1 MNVYRINLRF
11 DLDDERER
19 MAVEYLQQ
27 FPQRGKTT
35 RNRFAVDA
43 LCAYISRIEQDDRP
57 LLESIRQ
64 MLREEIGSAAIT
76 PSIHHFI
83 QPHITEMRRNVAVG
97 ADNLISAILG
107 IDQIYHTQRT
117 FHIF

>member
-19 MAVEYLQQ
+19 MAAEYLQQ

-43 LCAYISRIEQDDRP
+43 LCAYISRVEQDDKP

-64 MLREEIGSAAIT
+64 ILREEIGSASIT
-76 PSIHHFI
+76 PTVPTVQTVS
-83 QPHITEMRRNVAVG
+83 TELTEEQKEENRRNVLQDLDDLFG
-97 ADNLISAILG
+97 
-107 IDQIYHTQRT
+107 
-117 FHIF
+117 

>member
-19 MAVEYLQQ
+19 MAAEYLQQ

-64 MLREEIGSAAIT
+64 MLREEIGSTTIT
-76 PSIHHFI
+76 STIPAVQVVS
-83 QPHITEMRRNVAVG
+83 TELTEEQKEENRRNVLQDLDG
-97 ADNLISAILG
+97 LFG
-107 IDQIYHTQRT
+107 
-117 FHIF
+117 

>member
-11 DLDDERER
+11 DLDDDRER
-19 MAVEYLQQ
+19 MAAEYLQQ

-43 LCAYISRIEQDDRP
+43 LCAYISRMEQDDKP

-64 MLREEIGSAAIT
+64 MLREEIGSASIT
-76 PSIHHFI
+76 PTIPAV
-83 QPHITEMRRNVAVG
+83 QTVNTVLTEEQKEENRKNVL
-97 ADNLISAILG
+97 ADLDMFG
-107 IDQIYHTQRT
+107 
-117 FHIF
+117 

>member
-19 MAVEYLQQ
+19 MAAEYLQQ

-43 LCAYISRIEQDDRP
+43 LCAYISRIEQDDKP

-64 MLREEIGSAAIT
+64 ILREEISGTTIT
-76 PSIHHFI
+76 PTIPAV
-83 QPHITEMRRNVAVG
+83 QAVNTELTEEQKEENRRNVLQDLDDLFG
-97 ADNLISAILG
+97 
-107 IDQIYHTQRT
+107 
-117 FHIF
+117 

>member
-19 MAVEYLQQ
+19 TAAEYLQQ

-43 LCAYISRIEQDDRP
+43 LCAYISRVEQDDKP

-64 MLREEIGSAAIT
+64 ILREEIGSASIT
-76 PSIHHFI
+76 PTVPTVQTVS
-83 QPHITEMRRNVAVG
+83 TELTEAQKEENRRNVLQDLDDLFG
-97 ADNLISAILG
+97 
-107 IDQIYHTQRT
+107 
-117 FHIF
+117 

>member
-19 MAVEYLQQ
+19 MAAEYLQQ

-64 MLREEIGSAAIT
+64 MLREEIGGASIT
-76 PSIHHFI
+76 PTIPVV
-83 QPHITEMRRNVAVG
+83 QTVNTELTEEQKEENRRNVLQDLDDLFG
-97 ADNLISAILG
+97 
-107 IDQIYHTQRT
+107 
-117 FHIF
+117 

>member
-19 MAVEYLQQ
+19 MAAEYLQQ
-27 FPQRGKTT
+27 FPQPGKTT

-64 MLREEIGSAAIT
+64 MLREEIGSASIT
-76 PSIHHFI
+76 QTIPAV
-83 QPHITEMRRNVAVG
+83 QTVNTELTEEQKEENRRNVLQDLDDLFG
-97 ADNLISAILG
+97 
-107 IDQIYHTQRT
+107 
-117 FHIF
+117 

>member
-19 MAVEYLQQ
+19 MAAEYLQQ

-43 LCAYISRIEQDDRP
+43 LCAYISRIEQDDSP
-57 LLESIRQ
+57 LLESIRL
-64 MLREEIGSAAIT
+64 MLREEIGSACIAPTI
-76 PSIHHFI
+76 PAV
-83 QPHITEMRRNVAVG
+83 QAVNTELTEEQKEENRRNVLQDLDG
-97 ADNLISAILG
+97 LFG
-107 IDQIYHTQRT
+107 
-117 FHIF
+117 

>member
-19 MAVEYLQQ
+19 MAAEYLQQ

-64 MLREEIGSAAIT
+64 MLREEISGTTIT
-76 PSIHHFI
+76 PTSPAV
-83 QPHITEMRRNVAVG
+83 QAVNTELTEEQKAENRRNVLQDLDDLFG
-97 ADNLISAILG
+97 
-107 IDQIYHTQRT
+107 
-117 FHIF
+117 

>member
-19 MAVEYLQQ
+19 MAAEYLQQ
-27 FPQRGKTT
+27 FPQKGKTT

-64 MLREEIGSAAIT
+64 MLREEIGSA
-76 PSIHHFI
+76 SISPTI
-83 QPHITEMRRNVAVG
+83 PVVQMVNTELTEAQKEKNRRNVLQDLDDLFG
-97 ADNLISAILG
+97 
-107 IDQIYHTQRT
+107 
-117 FHIF
+117 

>member
-19 MAVEYLQQ
+19 MAAEYLQQ

-43 LCAYISRIEQDDRP
+43 LCAYISRIEQDD
-57 LLESIRQ
+57 
-64 MLREEIGSAAIT
+64 
-76 PSIHHFI
+76 
-83 QPHITEMRRNVAVG
+83 
-97 ADNLISAILG
+97 
-107 IDQIYHTQRT
+107 
-117 FHIF
+117 

>member
-11 DLDDERER
+11 DLDDDRER
-19 MAVEYLQQ
+19 MAAEYLQQ

-64 MLREEIGSAAIT
+64 MLREGIGSAAIT
-76 PSIHHFI
+76 PTIPSV
-83 QPHITEMRRNVAVG
+83 QAVNTELTEDQKEENRRNVLQDLDDLFG
-97 ADNLISAILG
+97 
-107 IDQIYHTQRT
+107 
-117 FHIF
+117 

>member
-19 MAVEYLQQ
+19 MAAEYLQQ

-64 MLREEIGSAAIT
+64 MLREEIG
-76 PSIHHFI
+76 
-83 QPHITEMRRNVAVG
+83 G
-97 ADNLISAILG
+97 ASMIPTISAIQTVSTELTEEQKEENRKNVLADLDMFG
-107 IDQIYHTQRT
+107 
-117 FHIF
+117 

>member
-19 MAVEYLQQ
+19 MAAEYLQQ

-43 LCAYISRIEQDDRP
+43 LCAYISRIEQDDKP

-64 MLREEIGSAAIT
+64 MLREEISGAGISPTISAVQT
-76 PSIHHFI
+76 VN
-83 QPHITEMRRNVAVG
+83 TELTEEQKEENRRNVLQDLDELFG
-97 ADNLISAILG
+97 
-107 IDQIYHTQRT
+107 
-117 FHIF
+117 

>member
-19 MAVEYLQQ
+19 MAAEYLQQ

-64 MLREEIGSAAIT
+64 ILREEISGTTIT
-76 PSIHHFI
+76 PTIPAV
-83 QPHITEMRRNVAVG
+83 QAVNTELTEEQKAENRRNVLQDLDDLFG
-97 ADNLISAILG
+97 
-107 IDQIYHTQRT
+107 
-117 FHIF
+117 

>member
-19 MAVEYLQQ
+19 MATEYLQQ

-57 LLESIRQ
+57 LLESIRR
-64 MLREEIGSAAIT
+64 MLREEIGSATIT
-76 PSIHHFI
+76 PTIPAVQSVNSEL
-83 QPHITEMRRNVAVG
+83 TEEQKEENRRNVLQDLDDLFG
-97 ADNLISAILG
+97 
-107 IDQIYHTQRT
+107 
-117 FHIF
+117 

>member
-19 MAVEYLQQ
+19 MAAEYLQQ

-43 LCAYISRIEQDDRP
+43 LCAYISRIEQDDKP
-57 LLESIRQ
+57 LLESIRLL
-64 MLREEIGSAAIT
+64 LREEFSGMSIASAD
-76 PSIHHFI
+76 PSV
-83 QPHITEMRRNVAVG
+83 QTVNTELTEEQKEENRRNVLQDLDDLFG
-97 ADNLISAILG
+97 
-107 IDQIYHTQRT
+107 
-117 FHIF
+117 